1 MPSRSQPFTGVVAAA
16 LPEGP
21 LVSGPAAAAVAPRG
35 VVKAARTDRPVL
47 VRGAAVV
54 AVPANEGLWIEARGE
69 QVWVQLRAPGESPV
83 QVRRGMRLDVQ
94 ATAVQHGTGFA
105 RSVGLDAAAA
115 ARRLD
120 RRGVH
125 LQADRATSRFA
136 DWEGHTQRCPQGAA
150 DGPMMRPWHSPRQ
163 DRRRDVDDRARSFRR
178 ANRPDSRRLGVAAR
192 LGRRPG

>member
-1 MPSRSQPFTGVVAAA
+1 MAWFGGAAGRPSRTQQFTGVVAAA
-16 LPEGP
+16 LLVMLLGVGLWPWAEPGDGNDDSPGQVASAADHNRQRSSNRPAAGVLLEGP
-21 LVSGPAAAAVAPRG
+21 LVSGPAVAAVAPRG
-35 VVKAARTDRPVL
+35 LVKAARTDRPVL

-94 ATAVQHGTGFA
+94 AIAVQHGTGFA

-115 ARRLD
+115 AAAAARRLD

-125 LQADRATSRFA
+125 LQAD
-136 DWEGHTQRCPQGAA
+136 
-150 DGPMMRPWHSPRQ
+150 
-163 DRRRDVDDRARSFRR
+163 
-178 ANRPDSRRLGVAAR
+178 
-192 LGRRPG
+192 PGDLTIR